1 MRRGNNFAFLKKAQP
16 TAPVAPTNKV
26 KGANHHEDNISED
39 SDKVVAIEEEEKV
52 AYNNINVTTNQ
63 FDT

>member
-16 TAPVAPTNKV
+16 AAPVAPINKI
-26 KGANHHEDNISED
+26 KGANHHEDNISDD

-52 AYNNINVTTNQ
+52 AYNDINVSTH
-63 FDT
+63 